1 MAKYSVKFE
10 IEVIVDEDFAV
21 GDVDYSV
28 DDVLTDKQ
36 WNEII
41 SDATDNIYTSDLSG
55 NVVEIVR
62 VEDDEEEDWEDDEED
77 EGEWKKAET
86 DDEIKRLAELKQRLE
101 MPWDY
106 GKHFD

>member
-1 MAKYSVKFE
+1 MAKYSVKFV

-41 SDATDNIYTSDLSG
+41 SDATDNMDTSDLSG

-62 VEDDEEEDWEDDEED
+62 VEDDEEEDWED
-77 EGEWKKAET
+77 EGEWPKAET
-86 DDEIKRLAELKQRLE
+86 DEDIKRLAELKQRLD
-101 MPWDY
+101 MPWD
-106 GKHFD
+106 